1 MSALT
6 SQHGAAIA
14 LAEASM
20 DKAPSSELGANF
32 TRGLGTDI
40 RIGSLS
46 SAHLQRLE
54 AVAADID
61 ALQTK
66 NPFLEAQRELC
77 KRIWKIANPR
87 NMGLEDLLMQSI
99 RFDSTALTGTES
111 LRWVAKHCA
120 PLFSSLDISLG
131 SDAIGVLGSIGN
143 LSAFGDLHAEMRI
156 HAVPRLPSQRAPR
169 HEGLREAFPNRPPLR
184 PAPGAPN
191 QTAPTG
197 WLEDTLDDEGGRR
210 VLEQLSRFM
219 RSEEIPSDAREGMDF
234 LLALWKLKKTG
245 LNKTEKHQL
254 QLTVVDFLSRQL
266 GVLPS
271 ADGLQQRASGL
282 LVPHSHCKSPDP
294 DLAPEIFTTQQLTR
308 KLHSTTDTLKRHAKK
323 ACENGPL
330 PQQMPDFP
338 GWFVVSQSDPRG
350 GQGCGWKFQQCQ
362 NSKEL

>member
-20 DKAPSSELGANF
+20 GKAPSSALGANF
-32 TRGLGTDI
+32 NRGLGTDI
-40 RIGSLS
+40 RIGTLS
-46 SAHLQRLE
+46 SADLQRLE

-77 KRIWKIANPR
+77 KRIWEIANPR

-111 LRWVAKHCA
+111 LRWVANYCA
-120 PLFSSLDISLG
+120 PLFSSLGVGLG
-131 SDAIGVLGSIGN
+131 SDAIAVLGSIGN
-143 LSAFGDLHAEMRI
+143 PRAFGNLHAEMRI

-169 HEGLREAFPNRPPLR
+169 HEGFREAFPNRPPLR
-184 PAPGAPN
+184 PVPEAPN

-197 WLEDTLDDEGGRR
+197 WLEDALDDEGGLR
-210 VLEQLSRFM
+210 VLEQLRRFM

-234 LLALWKLKKTG
+234 LLALWELKKPG

-254 QLTVVDFLSRQL
+254 HLIVEDFLRRQL
-266 GVLPS
+266 GVLPT
-271 ADGLQQRASGL
+271 AGGPQQLASGL

-294 DLAPEIFTTQQLTR
+294 DLAPDIFTTQVLAQKLPSTTVTLTR
-308 KLHSTTDTLKRHAKK
+308 HARK

-330 PQQMPDFP
+330 PQKMPDFP
-338 GWFVVSQSDPRG
+338 DYYVVSPSDPRG
-350 GQGCGWKFQQCQ
+350 GRGRGWKFQQRQ